1 MAEKSDVKAD
11 ADKPNPLPLIIG
23 AVVVLGIVAFV
34 VMKKR
39 RPKAPPPSA
48 PALPVEDPCKDLPDW
63 ACGTVALLNPLAKTS
78 VDVFKAKA
86 ASDLEMARLKQSR
99 Y

>member
-1 MAEKSDVKAD
+1 MAENSDAKID
-11 ADKPNPLPLIIG
+11 TDKPNPLPLIIG

-34 VMKKR
+34 MMKRR
-39 RPKAPPPSA
+39 RPKAPPAKRA
-48 PALPVEDPCKDLPDW
+48 PLPVEDPCKDLPDW

-86 ASDLEMARLKQSR
+86 ASDLELARLR
-99 Y
+99 HR